1 MDGPCRKFDDFGADK
16 SALTNQNGRL
26 EPIRQISAQGIVIL
40 DQAIASKFRPGMEGA
55 FQVSL
60 NRHMTLCSLSM
71 TGRTFGVDDMRL
83 AAKWR
88 DQGLRFP
95 GLDSVDVRQ
104 AHVADDRVE
113 VVRMGRGESIVLV
126 PGLAGGWRLL
136 APLARRLAVHHEV
149 ILHGLRGDRSL
160 LANPRGDALSDYAR
174 DLAALIDHL
183 HLERPTVF
191 GISFGA
197 AVALE
202 LAVTEPGRLG
212 ALIVQGAEARFRA
225 GLGATITRRV
235 LERFPLPS
243 DNRFLNQFFNVL
255 HGGHPQPGP
264 LADFVVE
271 RCWETD
277 QAVMARRLQALEG
290 FDVSDRLWRIDV
302 PTLVL
307 AGTKDAVVPLCRQR
321 ALAEAITGARF
332 ETIGGGGHISFL
344 THPGE
349 VARHVRRL
357 VHDRQRSFC

>member
-1 MDGPCRKFDDFGADK
+1 
-16 SALTNQNGRL
+16 
-26 EPIRQISAQGIVIL
+26 
-40 DQAIASKFRPGMEGA
+40 
-55 FQVSL
+55 
-60 NRHMTLCSLSM
+60 
-71 TGRTFGVDDMRL
+71 MRL

-95 GLDSVDVRQ
+95 GLDSEDVRQ
-104 AHVADDRVE
+104 VHVANDRVE
-113 VVRMGRGESIVLV
+113 VVRMGRGEPIVLV

-136 APLARRLAVHHEV
+136 APLARRLADHHEV
-149 ILHGLRGDRSL
+149 ILYGLRGDRSL
-160 LANPRGDALSDYAR
+160 QVDPRGTALSDYAH

-191 GISFGA
+191 GVSFGA

-212 ALIVQGAEARFRA
+212 ALVVQGMEARFRES
-225 GLGATITRRV
+225 LGSTIARRV

-243 DNRFLNQFFNVL
+243 DNQFLNQFFNIL
-255 HGGHPQPGP
+255 HGGRPAPGP
-264 LADFVVE
+264 LTEFVIE

-277 QAVMARRLQALEG
+277 QAVMARRLQALER
-290 FDVSDRLWRIDV
+290 FDVSDRLWRIEV

-307 AGTKDAVVPLCRQR
+307 AGSKDVVVSPSRQR
-321 ALAEAITGARF
+321 ALANAITGSRF
-332 ETIGGGGHISFL
+332 ETIDGAGHIGFL
-344 THPGE
+344 SHPGE